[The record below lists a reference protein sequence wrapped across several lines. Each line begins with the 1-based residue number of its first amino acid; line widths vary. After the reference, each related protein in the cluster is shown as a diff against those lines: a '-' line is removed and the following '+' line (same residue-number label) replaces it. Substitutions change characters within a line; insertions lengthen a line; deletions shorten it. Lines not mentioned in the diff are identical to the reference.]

1 MNTDLWNRFH
11 AFLDLLRS
19 PDTRDLL
26 PSNVVRCVFND
37 PDTVKV
43 QVKLSAYF
51 GDDLNILYKS
61 QGRKGQIRA
70 LCDLDYWRQQ
80 LLDMGVSFD
89 DQLPSRRLMTFD
101 ITGAGVPANLRAP
114 QNLED
119 DFALAPI
126 PEQRRSSRQRRTSTL
141 YGSQEGYGQESIM
154 STTRA
159 HRIQRQL
166 QPHRNYDIEP
176 VLEPQSHPSL
186 LQHAASLS
194 ENGQESIMSTTSA
207 HRIQRQPQPH
217 RNSEPVLQ
225 PQIHSH
231 PSLLH
236 HAASLSDRDICRMY
250 GIYF

>member
-159 HRIQRQL
+159 HCMALKRGTVKK
-166 QPHRNYDIEP
+166 
-176 VLEPQSHPSL
+176 VL
-186 LQHAASLS
+186 
-194 ENGQESIMSTTSA
+194 
-207 HRIQRQPQPH
+207 
-217 RNSEPVLQ
+217 
-225 PQIHSH
+225 
-231 PSLLH
+231 
-236 HAASLSDRDICRMY
+236 
-250 GIYF
+250 